1 MRSEWQF
8 AHGESCHLMQSSS
21 RGELLFARTIWCNHH
36 QGANCYSPVRELV
49 RFQIKYIFARKTTSE
64 NLLCM
69 ASDKVQ
75 YLVALIAEFSAH
87 YGISTQDVVR
97 YLQRYKALDLYNR
110 QYDYLHTQ
118 SFESNIRDI
127 TAYCQRMGGTI

>member
-1 MRSEWQF
+1 MDIRPWGILPF
-8 AHGESCHLMQSSS
+8 GAIII
-21 RGELLFARTIWCNHH
+21 RG
-36 QGANCYSPVRELV
+36 ELV

-75 YLVALIAEFSAH
+75 YLVALIAEFAAH

>member
-1 MRSEWQF
+1 MN
-8 AHGESCHLMQSSS
+8 
-21 RGELLFARTIWCNHH
+21 WCVSKLNIYL
-36 QGANCYSPVRELV
+36 QE
-49 RFQIKYIFARKTTSE
+49 KTTSE